1 MTALAELPTDPTLER
16 RRAVQ
21 AAAASSLRRRKAGSS
36 VALGVCW
43 AFLVIAV
50 VPLVGV
56 VAYVIAKGLPA
67 WSVDFFTH
75 STVPEGIPG
84 GGVWNAIVGTA
95 VITGIAVAVTVP
107 LGLVVGL
114 FLAESDS
121 RVAAALRFT
130 ADVMTGVPSITVGI
144 FGYIAIVRNFGY
156 SGFAGAFAIGFI
168 MLPVIVRAGESA
180 FRGVPKSLNEAALAL
195 GARKVTITRKVVVP
209 TALPGVIT
217 GVLLA
222 VARGLGETAPL
233 LLTILGNQYLQW
245 NPTKPMEAL
254 PILIYNSSSQPY
266 ADQVQLAWGAAL
278 LLMVVVLVLSIGS
291 RLLAA
296 RLRRERR

>member
-1 MTALAELPTDPTLER
+1 MTTLLDLPGDPTLER

-21 AAAASSLRRRKAGSS
+21 EAAASSLRRRKLGSA

-43 AFLVIAV
+43 VFLGIAI

-56 VAYVIAKGLPA
+56 VAYVVAKGLPA
-67 WSVDFFTH
+67 WSVDFFTK

-95 VITGIAVAVTVP
+95 VITTVAIVVTVP
-107 LGLVVGL
+107 FGLLVGL
-114 FLAESDS
+114 FLAESDG
-121 RVAAALRFT
+121 RVAASLRFT

-144 FGYIAIVRNFGY
+144 FGYIAIVRNFGN

-168 MLPVIVRAGESA
+168 MLPVIVRAGETA
-180 FRGVPKSLNEAALAL
+180 FRGVPTSLNEAALAL
-195 GARKVTITRKVVVP
+195 GARKVTIARKVVVP

-233 LLTILGNQYLQW
+233 LLTIGGNQYLQW
-245 NPTKPMEAL
+245 NPTKQMEAL
-254 PILIYNSSSQPY
+254 PTFIYSSSSQPY

-291 RLLAA
+291 RLFAA
-296 RLRRERR
+296 RLRKERR